1 MAVPMTPAFSAMI
14 VTIAPAFTIA
24 TLIRFTLI
32 PATVVAIIMTPPTVF
47 APLTIANY
55 DASSHGRAS
64 DHRPSNYRNDRDRQF
79 VI

>member
-32 PATVVAIIMTPPTVF
+32 PATVEAIIMTQPTVF
-47 APLTIANY
+47 APLLIAMPVVTVAPVTTVPVITVMIAIANL
-55 DASSHGRAS
+55 
-64 DHRPSNYRNDRDRQF
+64 
-79 VI
+79 

>member
-47 APLTIANY
+47 CATHNC